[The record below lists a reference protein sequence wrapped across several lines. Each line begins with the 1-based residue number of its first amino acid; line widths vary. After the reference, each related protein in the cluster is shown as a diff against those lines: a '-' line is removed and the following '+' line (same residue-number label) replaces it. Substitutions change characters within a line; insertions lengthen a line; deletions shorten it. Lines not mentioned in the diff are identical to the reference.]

1 MKTLISVIVPLYNE
15 EEVIGESYRRL
26 TQVMSSMEEDYELIF
41 VNDGSRD
48 KTFDLARG
56 IQEKDPHVVLVDFSR
71 NFGHQIAITAGMD
84 MTRGDAVIV
93 IDADLQ
99 DPPELIPKMVEM
111 WRGGAE
117 VVYGKRASRQG
128 ETAFKKLTAFCYY
141 RVLDALSGWK
151 IPKDTGDFRLMDRK
165 VADVLRSMPEHN
177 RFLRGM
183 VSWLGFRQVPLEFVR
198 EERFAGTTKYP
209 LKKMLKLAS
218 DGIVSFSGKPF
229 GIMRVLGG
237 LLLAAGLVDLL
248 ALLIAHAVTG
258 ASGGWPYVIAAVL
271 AVLPY
276 MTRCTFLDMDSC
288 GVSNTAMAAIRDAYP
303 DIKVVWR
310 VWFGDVYT
318 CRTDVKRLL
327 ASSESHYIND
337 ATSDGLYY
345 CTDVVWLDIGHSS
358 LYDLSFLYNMPDLE
372 VCIVACAPW
381 SDATPIGSLEKL
393 EYLEI
398 LSTNCNDISSF
409 ANLKNLKHLN
419 IGNCWQIRDI
429 TPLYGLTQLERLWIG
444 CVTPVPAEQKEE
456 IREKLPDTLINTQV
470 ANHKEG
476 GWCKDENGYNVPR
489 YALLRE
495 QFGDYKSWAYAYPWS
510 DILYTKSIDELTP
523 EETQQIK
530 P

>member
-1 MKTLISVIVPLYNE
+1 MRYGFTLFGKQLTTLDEQMVLSH
-15 EEVIGESYRRL
+15 RR
-26 TQVMSSMEEDYELIF
+26 
-41 VNDGSRD
+41 
-48 KTFDLARG
+48 
-56 IQEKDPHVVLVDFSR
+56 
-71 NFGHQIAITAGMD
+71 MD
-84 MTRGDAVIV
+84 DEG
-93 IDADLQ
+93 
-99 DPPELIPKMVEM
+99 
-111 WRGGAE
+111 
-117 VVYGKRASRQG
+117 
-128 ETAFKKLTAFCYY
+128 
-141 RVLDALSGWK
+141 
-151 IPKDTGDFRLMDRK
+151 
-165 VADVLRSMPEHN
+165 
-177 RFLRGM
+177 
-183 VSWLGFRQVPLEFVR
+183 
-198 EERFAGTTKYP
+198 
-209 LKKMLKLAS
+209 
-218 DGIVSFSGKPF
+218 
-229 GIMRVLGG
+229 
-237 LLLAAGLVDLL
+237 
-248 ALLIAHAVTG
+248 
-258 ASGGWPYVIAAVL
+258 AAVL

-444 CVTPVPAEQKEE
+444 CVTPIPAEQKEE